1 MTPRADMK
9 TRLYSPGPT
18 EVPPYVLQALGAP
31 ITHHRSPVFSEYFVE
46 VSENLKYV
54 VRTERDVYLILSSAT
69 GAMEASVSNLLSP
82 GDTAICVRGGK
93 FGERWAEICTAY
105 GINTVNIDVE
115 WGYPVEPSAIE
126 DALKKHPETKAVYT
140 TLSETSTG
148 IVTDAKS
155 IAEIVGKTDAV
166 MVIDATSS
174 LGATPLLT
182 DEWGVDVVVGGGHKA
197 LTIPP
202 GLAFICLS
210 DKAWKLNEN
219 STCPRYYL
227 DLRKYKK
234 SLADQTTPY
243 TPGVNLVM
251 GLRESLKAFREEG
264 YNRAMRR
271 HEILGEAMRA
281 GVKAMGLEMY
291 AKVPYNGLTAI
302 KAPDGVD
309 GGAIV
314 KTLRN
319 KFGITIAGGQ
329 AQLKG
334 KIFRFSHMGYA
345 DRMDVP
351 YMLTATGMVLADLG
365 CNVPTGKG
373 VDAAVEILNR
383 EWPKLESIT
392 D

>member
-1 MTPRADMK
+1 MPPRSDIK
-9 TRLYSPGPT
+9 PRLYSPGPT

-54 VRTERDVYLILSSAT
+54 VRTEGDVYIILSSAT
-69 GAMEASVSNLLSP
+69 GAMEAAVSNLLSP

-93 FGERWAEICTAY
+93 FGERWAEICDAY
-105 GINTVNIDVE
+105 GVNTVNIDVE
-115 WGYPVEPSAIE
+115 WGYPADPGAIE
-126 DALKKHPETKAVYT
+126 GVLKKHPEAKAVYT
-140 TLSETSTG
+140 TLCETSTG
-148 IVTDAKS
+148 VLMDAKA
-155 IAEIVGKTDAV
+155 IAEVVGKTDAA

-182 DEWGVDVVVGGGHKA
+182 DEWGIDVVVGGGHKA

-202 GLAFICLS
+202 GLAFVTLS
-210 DKAWKLNEN
+210 EKACKLAE
-219 STCPRYYL
+219 SAKCPRYYW
-227 DLRKYKK
+227 DLARYRE
-234 SLADQTTPY
+234 SLHEQTTPY

-251 GLRESLKAFREEG
+251 GLRESLQAFRSEG
-264 YNRAMRR
+264 YARVMRR

-281 GVKAMGLEMY
+281 GVRAMGLEIFP
-291 AKVPYNGLTAI
+291 KVPFNGLTAI
-302 KAPDGVD
+302 NAPTGVD
-309 GGAIV
+309 GGQIV
-314 KTLRN
+314 KTLRT

-334 KIFRFSHMGYA
+334 KIFRFAHMGYA

-351 YMLTATGMVLADLG
+351 LMLAATEMALSDLRHP
-365 CNVPTGKG
+365 VPAGKG
-373 VDAAVEILNR
+373 VGAAIEILNR

>member
-1 MTPRADMK
+1 MPPRADMK
-9 TRLYSPGPT
+9 PRLYSPGPT

-31 ITHHRSPVFSEYFVE
+31 ITHHRSPVFSEYFME

-54 VRTERDVYLILSSAT
+54 VQTDRDVYIILASAT

-93 FGERWAEICTAY
+93 FGERWTEICEAF
-105 GINTVNIDVE
+105 GVNAINIDVE
-115 WGYPVEPSAIE
+115 WGYPVDPGQIE
-126 DALKKHPETKAVYT
+126 TTLKEHPETKAVYT
-140 TLSETSTG
+140 TLCETSTG
-148 IVTDAKS
+148 VLTDAKA
-155 IAEIVGKTDAV
+155 IAEIVGTTDAV

-182 DEWGVDVVVGGGHKA
+182 DEWGIDVVVGGGHKA

-202 GLAFICLS
+202 GLAFITLS
-210 DKAWKLNEN
+210 EKAWKLTET
-219 STCPRYYL
+219 SKCPRYYT
-227 DLRKYKK
+227 DLAKYKK
-234 SLADQTTPY
+234 NLSDKTTPY

-251 GLRESLKAFREEG
+251 GLRESLQAFRAEG
-264 YNRAMRR
+264 YARVMRR

-281 GVKAMGLEMY
+281 GVNAIGLEIFP
-291 AKVPYNGLTAI
+291 KVPFNGLTAI
-302 KAPDGVD
+302 KAPEGVS
-309 GGAIV
+309 GGDIV
-314 KTLRN
+314 KVLRT

-334 KIFRFSHMGYA
+334 KIFRFAHMGYA

-351 YMLTATGMVLADLG
+351 FMLAATEMVLSDLHHP
-365 CNVPTGKG
+365 VAPGKG
-373 VDAAVEILNR
+373 VGAAIEILNR

>member
-1 MTPRADMK
+1 MPARADMK
-9 TRLYSPGPT
+9 PRLYSPGPT

-31 ITHHRSPVFSEYFVE
+31 ITHHRSPVFSEYFME

-54 VRTERDVYLILSSAT
+54 IRTERDVYIILSSAT

-93 FGERWAEICTAY
+93 FGERWTEICDAY
-105 GINTVNIDVE
+105 GVNAVNIDVE
-115 WGYPVEPSAIE
+115 WGNPVDPAVMQ
-126 DALKKHPETKAVYT
+126 DTLKKHPETKAVYT
-140 TLSETSTG
+140 TLCETSTG
-148 IVTDAKS
+148 ALTDAKT
-155 IAEIVGKTDAV
+155 IAEIIAKTDAV

-182 DEWGVDVVVGGGHKA
+182 DQWGVDVVVGGGHKA

-202 GLAFICLS
+202 GLAFITLS
-210 DKAWKLNEN
+210 EKAWKLSET
-219 STCPRYYL
+219 STCPKYYL
-227 DLRKYKK
+227 DISEYKK
-234 SLADQTTPY
+234 SLSQQTTPY

-251 GLRESLKAFREEG
+251 GLRESLQAFRAEG
-264 YNRAMRR
+264 YARVMRR
-271 HEILGEAMRA
+271 HEILGEAMRT
-281 GVKAMGLEMY
+281 GVKAIGLEIFP
-291 AKVPYNGLTAI
+291 KRPFNGLTAI
-302 KAPDGVD
+302 KAPEGVN
-309 GGAIV
+309 GGEIV
-314 KTLRN
+314 KTLRT

-334 KIFRFSHMGYA
+334 KIFRFAHMGYA

-351 YMLTATGMVLADLG
+351 FMLAAIEMVLSDLG
-365 CNVPTGKG
+365 RPVPAGKG
-373 VDAAVEILNR
+373 VGAAIEILNR

>member
-1 MTPRADMK
+1 MSPRADMK
-9 TRLYSPGPT
+9 PRLYSPGPT

-31 ITHHRSPVFSEYFVE
+31 ITHHRSPVFSEYFME

-54 VRTERDVYLILSSAT
+54 VRTDREVYIILASAT

-93 FGERWAEICTAY
+93 FGERWSEICKAY
-105 GINTVNIDVE
+105 GINAVNIDVE
-115 WGYPVEPSAIE
+115 WGYPVEPAAIE
-126 DALKKHPETKAVYT
+126 EALKKNPNTKAVYT
-140 TLSETSTG
+140 TLCETSTG
-148 IVTDAKS
+148 VLTDAKA
-155 IAEIVGKTDAV
+155 IAEIVGKTDAL
-166 MVIDATSS
+166 MIIDATSS

-182 DEWGVDVVVGGGHKA
+182 DEWGMDVVVGGGHKA
-197 LTIPP
+197 MTIPP
-202 GLAFICLS
+202 GLAFITLS
-210 DKAWKLNEN
+210 EKAWKMNES

-234 SLADQTTPY
+234 SLAGQTTPF

-251 GLRESLKAFREEG
+251 GLRESLAAFRTEG
-264 YNRAMRR
+264 YARVMRR

-281 GVKAMGLEMY
+281 GVKAMGLELFP
-291 AKVPYNGLTAI
+291 KVPFNGLTAI
-302 KAPDGVD
+302 KGPEGMDAGD
-309 GGAIV
+309 IV

-329 AQLKG
+329 DHLKG
-334 KIFRFSHMGYA
+334 KIFRFAHMGYA

-351 YMLTATGMVLADLG
+351 FMLAATEMVLADLQRP
-365 CNVPTGKG
+365 VPPGKG
-373 VDAAVEILNR
+373 VGAAIEILNR
-383 EWPKLESIT
+383 EWPKLEKIT